1 MLFFRQHFH
10 KQRQA
15 EIWFKIITI
24 LVTKRSEEKTKH
36 CEWKNCWV
44 EERAL
49 LPKNPNITNKKQCL
63 PSLEKTLHELPPNP
77 SFLQENL
84 DHPSSKGDLTLCK
97 LFKSNKRQTY
107 NDLLCSKRIQLRSRN
122 VHPFFSCSVYE

>member
-1 MLFFRQHFH
+1 MKRKLNIVNERI
-10 KQRQA
+10 A
-15 EIWFKIITI
+15 ELRK
-24 LVTKRSEEKTKH
+24 EH
-36 CEWKNCWV
+36 YCQ
-44 EERAL
+44 
-49 LPKNPNITNKKQCL
+49 KNPNITNKKQCL

-107 NDLLCSKRIQLRSRN
+107 NDLLCSKRTQLRSRN
-122 VHPFFSCSVYE
+122 VPLFSAVRYMNNIKEEKIPELKSSKGSYDS

>member
-1 MLFFRQHFH
+1 MKRKLNIVNERI
-10 KQRQA
+10 A
-15 EIWFKIITI
+15 ELRKEHYFQ
-24 LVTKRSEEKTKH
+24 
-36 CEWKNCWV
+36 
-44 EERAL
+44 
-49 LPKNPNITNKKQCL
+49 KNPNITNKKQCL

-107 NDLLCSKRIQLRSRN
+107 NDLLCSKRTQLRSRN